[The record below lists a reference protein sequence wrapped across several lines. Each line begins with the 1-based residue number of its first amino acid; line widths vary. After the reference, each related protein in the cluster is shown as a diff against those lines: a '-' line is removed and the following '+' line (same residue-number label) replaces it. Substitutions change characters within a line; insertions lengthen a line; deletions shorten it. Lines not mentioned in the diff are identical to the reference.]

1 VAVSDP
7 SNTVDST
14 QQLQALQCINI
25 LDTLSEERFD
35 RYTRLA
41 TRLFGVAIALVTVV
55 DRDRVWFKSRQ
66 GLESAE
72 ARIKDSFCGEAL
84 QSDGPLVV
92 TDALLDARFAS
103 QAMVAGPPG
112 VRFYAGQAL
121 HGPNGMRVG
130 TLCILDSKPRQ
141 FPPSDRFML
150 ANLAASVDRE
160 INQLAQGTTDRV
172 TGLSNRKGF
181 EEIAGHLLAHCRRLA
196 LPATLALVDID
207 QFMRTREAIGQQA
220 ADGLLREFS
229 RMLHAQFRD
238 TDVVARIGGDAL
250 CILACGIAEPALQ
263 ERLLRFRAAFQDSSL
278 QRRAGRFNWSCAT
291 VDLQA
296 HPEADVSALVSIA
309 YDRLRRGSAAEPAR
323 SA

>member
-1 VAVSDP
+1 MGES
-7 SNTVDST
+7 SNNNVDST

-25 LDTLSEERFD
+25 LGAVSEERFD

-41 TRLFGVAIALVTVV
+41 TRLFGVQVALVTVV
-55 DRDRVWFKSRQ
+55 DHDRFWFKSSQ
-66 GLESAE
+66 GLDATE
-72 ARIKDSFCGEAL
+72 AAIKGSFCGEAL
-84 QSDGPLVV
+84 LSDVPLVIN
-92 TDALLDARFAS
+92 DALLDPRFAS
-103 QAMVAGPPG
+103 HPMVTGAPG

-121 HGPNGMRVG
+121 HGPNGLRVG
-130 TLCILDSKPRQ
+130 TLCILDSRPRQ

-150 ANLAASVDRE
+150 ANLASSVDRE

-220 ADGLLREFS
+220 ADSLLREFS

-238 TDVVARIGGDAL
+238 ADVVARIGGDAL
-250 CILACGIAEPALQ
+250 CILACGVAEPVLQ
-263 ERLLRFRAAFQDSSL
+263 ERLLRFRTAFADSAL
-278 QRRAGRFNWSCAT
+278 LRRAGRFNWSCST
-291 VDLQA
+291 VDLSV
-296 HPEADVSALVSIA
+296 HPDADVSALVSIA
-309 YDRLRRGSAAEPAR
+309 YDRLRRGLAAEPAR
-323 SA
+323 TA

>member
-1 VAVSDP
+1 MSDP
-7 SNTVDST
+7 SNNVDST

-25 LDTLSEERFD
+25 LDTLAEERFD

-41 TRLFGVAIALVTVV
+41 ARLFGVPVALVTVV
-55 DRDRVWFKSRQ
+55 DRDRFWFKSRQ
-66 GLESAE
+66 GMESTE
-72 ARIKDSFCGEAL
+72 ATIKGSFCGEAL
-84 QSDGPLVV
+84 QNDGPVV
-92 TDALLDARFAS
+92 VNDALLDPRFATHP
-103 QAMVAGPPG
+103 MVTGSPG

-150 ANLAASVDRE
+150 ANLATSVDRE

-181 EEIAGHLLAHCRRLA
+181 EEIAGHLLAHCRRLS

-207 QFMRTREAIGQQA
+207 QFLRTREAIGQQA

-229 RMLHAQFRD
+229 RMLHSQFRD

-250 CILACGIAEPALQ
+250 CILACGIAEPVLQ
-263 ERLLRFRAAFQDSSL
+263 ERLLRFRTAFADSSL

-309 YDRLRRGSAAEPAR
+309 YDRLRRGIAAEPAR
-323 SA
+323 TA